1 MKIKVVCAS
10 INDVSCDLLVVNEF
24 AGVKHPG
31 GATGAID
38 KALNGL
44 ITEITSAG
52 EVSGKLGNVPVIHT
66 QGKIKAKHVA
76 VAGLGD
82 RKDFDL
88 DKVRTVSASVMKK
101 AKEIKAKTVATIVHG
116 AGIGGLDPK
125 DAAHAVVLGS
135 ILGDYEYLEFK
146 TKKENGF
153 AVEEL
158 IIVDYDPEK
167 VKVIE
172 EGAKLGET
180 IALAVNRARDL
191 VNGPSNKVTPTYLA
205 DYAKKIAGE
214 SGLSCEVLEIEDM
227 KVLGMHS
234 LLAIAKGSKEPA
246 KMVVLKYNVKGK
258 GDITG
263 LVGKGITFDSGGI
276 SIKPSKGMEEM
287 KTDMAGAAAVIET
300 MAILSKLKIDRSV
313 IAVIPLTE
321 NMPGGGA
328 IKPGDIV
335 SSLEGKNVEIISTD
349 AEGRM
354 ILSDAL
360 TYARKLGATR
370 LIDYA
375 TLTGGCRTALG
386 DAASGIFGN
395 DQSFLDKF
403 MAASAGAGEKVWQ
416 LPIYDEY
423 KEYIKSDV
431 ADFKNSS
438 NGKASPSVGAIYLKE
453 FVGDV
458 PWIHVDIAGTAY
470 LEREAGYI
478 GKGASGVGVRTMVEY
493 LIKN

>member
-1 MKIKVVCAS
+1 MKIKVTCAS
-10 INDVSCDLLVVNEF
+10 INDVACDLLVVNEF

-52 EVSGKLGNVPVIHT
+52 EMSGKLGSVTIIHT

-88 DKVRTVSASVMKK
+88 DKVRTVSASVIKK

-153 AVEEL
+153 VVEEL

-167 VKVIE
+167 IKVIE

-180 IALAVNRARDL
+180 IAQAVNRARDL
-191 VNGPSNKVTPTYLA
+191 VNGPSNKVTPAFLA
-205 DYAKKIAGE
+205 EYAKKLAAE
-214 SGLSCEVLEIEDM
+214 NGLTCEVLDM
-227 KVLGMHS
+227 EEMKKIGMHS
-234 LLAIAKGSKEPA
+234 LLAVAKGSKEPA
-246 KMVVLKYNVKGK
+246 KMVVLKYNAKGK
-258 GDITG
+258 EEVIG
-263 LVGKGITFDSGGI
+263 LVGKGITFDAGGI
-276 SIKPSKGMEEM
+276 SLKPSKGLEEM
-287 KTDMAGAAAVIET
+287 KTDMAGAAAVIEA
-300 MAILSKLKIDRSV
+300 MGILSSLKIDRSV

-321 NMPGGGA
+321 NMPDGGA

-360 TYARKLGATR
+360 TYARKLGATK
-370 LIDYA
+370 LIDLA

-395 DQSFLDKF
+395 VQEFVNEVKE
-403 MAASAGAGEKVWQ
+403 AGNKSGEKMWQ

-458 PWIHVDIAGTAY
+458 PWVHVDIAGTAY
-470 LEREAGYI
+470 LEKDSGGI
-478 GKGASGVGVRTMVEY
+478 GKGATGVGIRTIVEY